1 MRKADYRDWWKL
13 GPVGHQ
19 AGSEEVVLVE
29 RNLDKWVSRLPFGA
43 DADWQCYKLYTRR
56 TENNSMPRFP
66 VPEILR
72 TPLEQLFLQV
82 KAMDEDTDVR
92 AFLR

>member
-1 MRKADYRDWWKL
+1 
-13 GPVGHQ
+13 
-19 AGSEEVVLVE
+19 
-29 RNLDKWVSRLPFGA
+29 
-43 DADWQCYKLYTRR
+43 
-56 TENNSMPRFP
+56 MPKFP